1 MRDKIGKIIT
11 YVLLILLAVIVLFP
25 LIYVF
30 SGSLKSNME
39 LMAHPE
45 RLFPTEPTFKNYLDV
60 FTAETMNV
68 GRMFLNSVYYS
79 IVNVAASVVFSLMA
93 AYAFARGQF
102 PGKKVL

>member
-39 LMAHPE
+39 LMAHP
-45 RLFPTEPTFKNYLDV
+45 
-60 FTAETMNV
+60 
-68 GRMFLNSVYYS
+68 
-79 IVNVAASVVFSLMA
+79 
-93 AYAFARGQF
+93 
-102 PGKKVL
+102 